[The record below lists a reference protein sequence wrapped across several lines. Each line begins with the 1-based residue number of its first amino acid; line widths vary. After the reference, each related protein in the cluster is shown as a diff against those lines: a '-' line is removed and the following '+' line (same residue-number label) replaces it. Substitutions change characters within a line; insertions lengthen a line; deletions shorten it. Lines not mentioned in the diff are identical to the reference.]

1 MRRWIVLA
9 AIVALQA
16 SAVAQSGQV
25 RPLQADGVVRLLADL
40 EQAIGSGRAESLRAL
55 VAAAFPSDD
64 ERLFT
69 RATRNGTPSTAVVR
83 ELARGAASTGPGF
96 DVLVDVLVAHGRKGR
111 LTTWQ
116 VRAVPQDDSQD
127 RYQLAGIRELAAVD
141 GLWRLELDPAKQ
153 FAVTN
158 FSLQAPDYTLSM
170 ESGWAFVAETESGV
184 TALVLRGRGGIHFAP
199 ANRAEQGQLR
209 LFAGKPA
216 FTSKIDSAFVRLN
229 PHEFG
234 ERVAASSLKP
244 VPVNPV
250 ELRRAQNVF
259 EEFSGR
265 SYNLDLGTLTPER
278 WSLEPGAGHTIVET
292 RTSDR
297 GWLTYARSPNE
308 AEDVTFFDRGRNKN
322 ISVYASPERLLL
334 RGPHYSEDDESTYD
348 VVKYGVDLS
357 MDPSRLWVA
366 GRGSLHVRIKAFGV
380 TSLTV
385 KLAPALT
392 VSSVTSPE
400 FGRLLAL
407 RIVGQSNVI
416 VSLPRQLNRAEDL
429 TLEIAYSGRLEP
441 QGLDREA
448 IAVQGTTQAAQQGLQ
463 DPAPSQTT
471 IPIVLPEPRFMYSN
485 RVAWYPQAPVS
496 DYATASL
503 RLTVPSEYQIVAS
516 GTLMRSSVSLAEAD
530 GRSPARGMRTVEYA
544 ADEPVRY
551 LACVISRFVPIAR
564 SRIDLNAPVNLE
576 IVSTPR
582 MAGRNRHTLQAVT
595 GMVKFYAGLLG
606 EAPYPDFTLAAL
618 DDNLPGGHS
627 PPYFAMLHQELPS
640 TPYVWATDP
649 VALSGA
655 FAPFFLAHEVA
666 HQWWGQAVG
675 WKNYHEHWLSEGL
688 AHYFAALYAER
699 ERGPALLRTLLADMR
714 DSARPLVP
722 HGPIALG
729 YRLGHLQSDG
739 RVFRALVYN
748 KSAVVL
754 HMLRQLVGDDAFFAG
769 LRKFYADWKFKKA
782 GTDDL
787 RLAMEAHTPL
797 KLERFFD
804 RWIGG
809 AAPARIRFSSRL
821 SPDGQTASVRIEQVG
836 DLFDLPVTVAVQYAD
851 GTTEDVVVKV
861 HDAVVDA
868 PIKLKGPARR
878 LTMRDDITPVEIVR

>member
-1 MRRWIVLA
+1 MRRMMALA
-9 AIVALQA
+9 AIVAMHA

-25 RPLQADGVVRLLADL
+25 RPIQADGVVRLLADL
-40 EQAIGSGRAESLRAL
+40 EQAIGSGRVENLRAL
-55 VAAAFPSDD
+55 TSSAFPS
-64 ERLFT
+64 EEELLF
-69 RATRNGTPSTAVVR
+69 RHATRDGAPSTAIVR
-83 ELARGAASTGPGF
+83 ELARGAAPTGQGF

-116 VRAVPQDDSQD
+116 VRAVPQDESQD
-127 RYQLAGIRELAAVD
+127 RYQLARIRELAAVE
-141 GLWRLELDPAKQ
+141 GLWRLDLDPARQ
-153 FAVTN
+153 FALSQFT
-158 FSLQAPDYTLSM
+158 LQAPDYTLSM
-170 ESGWAFVAETESGV
+170 ESGSAFVAETDSGV
-184 TALVLRGRGGIHFAP
+184 TALVLRGRGQIHFAP
-199 ANRAEQGQLR
+199 ANPAEQGQLR

-216 FTSKIDSAFVRLN
+216 FTSKIDSAFVRIN
-229 PHEFG
+229 PHEFAG
-234 ERVAASSLKP
+234 RIAASSLKP
-244 VPVNPV
+244 VPVNAV

-265 SYNLDLGTLTPER
+265 SYNLDLGSLTAER

-308 AEDVTFFDRGRNKN
+308 AEDVTFFDRARLKN

-334 RGPHYSEDDESTYD
+334 RGPHYSEDDEATYD

-357 MDPSRLWVA
+357 LDPSRLWVA
-366 GRGSLHVRIKAFGV
+366 GRGTLHARIKAFGV

-392 VSSVTSPE
+392 VASVTSPE

-416 VSLPRQLNRAEDL
+416 VSLPRQVNRGEDV

-448 IAVQGTTQAAQQGLQ
+448 ITIESTTPAQPGAQ

-471 IPIVLPEPRFMYSN
+471 LPVVQPEPRFMYSN

-516 GTLMRSSVSLAEAD
+516 GTLARSSVSPVEAD
-530 GRSPARGMRTVEYA
+530 GRGPARGMRTVEYA
-544 ADEPVRY
+544 AERPVRY
-551 LACVISRFVPIAR
+551 LACVISRFVPVAR
-564 SRIDLNAPVNLE
+564 SPIDLPTPVNLE

-582 MAGRNRHTLQAVT
+582 MASRNRHTLQAVT
-595 GMVKFYAGLLG
+595 SMVKFYAGLLG
-606 EAPYPDFTLAAL
+606 DAPYPDFTLAAL

-627 PPYFAMLHQELPS
+627 PPYFAILHQELPS

-655 FAPFFLAHEVA
+655 FQPFFLAHEVA

-714 DSARPLVP
+714 ETAQPLVNQ
-722 HGPIALG
+722 GPIALG

-754 HMLRQLVGDDAFFAG
+754 HMLRQLVGDEAFFAG
-769 LRKFYADWKFKKA
+769 LRTFYKDWKFKKA

-787 RLAMEAHTPL
+787 RAAMEAHTPL
-797 KLERFFD
+797 RLGRFFE

-809 AAPARIRFSSRL
+809 AAPARIRFTSRL
-821 SPDGQTASVRIEQVG
+821 ATDGQTASVRIEQVG
-836 DLFDLPVTVAVQYAD
+836 EVFDLPVTVAVQYAD
-851 GTTEDVVVKV
+851 GTTEDVVIRVA
-861 HDAVVDA
+861 DAVVEA
-868 PIKLKGPARR
+868 PITLKGPARR
-878 LTMRDDITPVEIVR
+878 LTVRNDITPVEIVR